1 MVELDSY
8 NSADRSD
15 SVVGYDKAEALESDS
30 ERGKGPL
37 RLAAGSIITNMMR
50 ATR

>member
-8 NSADRSD
+8 SSADRSD
-15 SVVGYDKAEALESDS
+15 SVVSYDKAQALEWASP
-30 ERGKGPL
+30 EATPPT
-37 RLAAGSIITNMMR
+37 RLAAGSIASNMMR